1 MAWFR
6 KQSPTAHKMGW
17 TAKPKAA
24 SWPFKQRLIF
34 TLVIV
39 LLAFSGL
46 IARMIYLQFHHYEA
60 YLGLA
65 EGNRIS
71 VQIIP
76 PDRGKIYDRHGL
88 LLAENRP
95 VFSLSF
101 TRERIP
107 NLAESIIKLTELFP
121 DIDQERLEQFS
132 QRITRLPRHQTHIF
146 PISLSDEQAAR
157 FAAHNHQFP
166 GIQLTARQ
174 KRVYPF
180 GTSTAHLIGYVGR
193 ISEQDTVRID
203 RARYRGTDIIGK
215 SGLERFYED
224 ILHGQPGLRRVETN
238 ARGRV
243 IRTLEQIPPTP
254 GQDLHLSVDIRL
266 QQFIEQELAGRRAAV
281 VAIEPSTGQIL
292 AFVSTPSY
300 DANLFVDGISHREY
314 NALLNNPERP
324 LINRASRGQYPPGS
338 TTKPMTALGALE
350 LGFTT
355 TTERIFDPGYFEFQD
370 RRYHNWRREGHGWTD
385 LKRSIVESVDTF
397 YYKMSLDMGIDTLHD
412 ILAPFGFGART
423 GVDHP
428 GEQAG
433 ILPSQAWKRATHGQ
447 AWFRGETIISSIG
460 QGYNLVTPLQL
471 AQATS
476 ILANRGQVIPPHFNQ
491 ALAQNSHQ
499 LPIRNR
505 QHWEYVI
512 DGMIDS
518 VHTPRGTAWNSGRHI
533 KGYKIA
539 GKTGT
544 AQVFSLNDQEYRE
557 EELEQHLHNHALFV
571 AFAPAHNPNIAISII
586 VENGGGGGRTAAP
599 IAIRAIDYYQRELQ

>member
-1 MAWFR
+1 
-6 KQSPTAHKMGW
+6 MGW
-17 TAKPKAA
+17 TAKAPAMR
-24 SWPFKQRLIF
+24 WPFKHRLIF
-34 TLVIV
+34 ALAIVI
-39 LLAFSGL
+39 LAFSGL
-46 IARMIYLQFHHYEA
+46 IARMIYLQYHHYET

-71 VQIIP
+71 VQIIGP
-76 PDRGKIYDRHGL
+76 ERGKIFDRNGQ
-88 LLAENRP
+88 LLADNQP
-95 VFSLSF
+95 VFSLTF

-107 NLAESIIKLTELFP
+107 NLNDSITSLAQLFP
-121 DIDQERLEQFS
+121 DIEQERLELFS
-132 QRITRLPRHQTHIF
+132 HRIQRLPRHQTHVF
-146 PISLSDEQAAR
+146 PISLTDEQAAL
-157 FAAHNHQFP
+157 FAAHNHKFP

-174 KRVYPF
+174 KRIYPF
-180 GTSTAHLIGYVGR
+180 GSSTAHLVGYVGR
-193 ISEQDTVRID
+193 ISEQDLPRLD
-203 RARYRGTDIIGK
+203 RARYRATDTIGK

-224 ILHGQPGLRRVETN
+224 SLHGQPGLRRVETN

-243 IRTLEQIPPTP
+243 IRILEQIPATP
-254 GQDLHLSVDIRL
+254 GEDLHLTVDIRL
-266 QQFIEQELAGRRAAV
+266 QQFLEQELAGRRAAA

-300 DANLFVDGISHREY
+300 DANLFVDGISHRDY
-314 NALLNNPERP
+314 NALLNDPQRP

-355 TTERIFDPGYFEFQD
+355 MTERIFDPGYFEFQD

-412 ILAPFGFGART
+412 ILAPFGFGTRT

-428 GEQAG
+428 GEQTG

-471 AQATS
+471 TQATS
-476 ILANRGQVIPPHFNQ
+476 ILANRGRVISPHFNQ
-491 ALAQNSHQ
+491 ALEPESHQ

-512 DGMIDS
+512 DSMIDS
-518 VHTPRGTAWNSGRHI
+518 VHTPRGTAWSSSRHI
-533 KGYKIA
+533 EGYKIA

-557 EELEQHLHNHALFV
+557 EELDQRLHNHALFV
-571 AFAPAHNPNIAISII
+571 AFAPAHQPNIAISII

-599 IAIRAIDYYQRELQ
+599 IAIRAIDYYQRELR

>member
-1 MAWFR
+1 MALFN
-6 KQSPTAHKMGW
+6 KKSSEMGNSW
-17 TAKPKAA
+17 TPKKNN
-24 SWPFKQRLIF
+24 SWPFKQRLWIA
-34 TLVIV
+34 LAVI
-39 LLAFSGL
+39 LITFSGL
-46 IARMIYLQFHHYEA
+46 ITRMVYLQYHHYET

-71 VQIIP
+71 VQVIP
-76 PDRGKIYDRHGL
+76 PERGKIYDRQGRI
-88 LLAENRP
+88 LADNRP

-107 NLAESIIKLTELFP
+107 NLAESINDLQVLFP
-121 DIDQERLEQFS
+121 DLDPERLEQFA
-132 QRITRLPRHQTHIF
+132 QRILRLPRHQTHVF
-146 PISLSDEQAAR
+146 PVSLNEQQAAV
-157 FAAHNHQFP
+157 FAAHNHKFP

-180 GTSTAHLIGYVGR
+180 GETTSHLVGYVGR
-193 ISEQDTVRID
+193 ISEQDMARID

-215 SGLERFYED
+215 SGLERFYESS
-224 ILHGQPGLRRVETN
+224 LHGQPGLRRVETN

-243 IRTLEQIPPTP
+243 IRILEQIPATP
-254 GQDLHLSVDIRL
+254 GEDLHLTVDIRL
-266 QQFIEQELAGRRAAV
+266 QQFLEQELAGRRAAA

-300 DANLFVDGISHREY
+300 DANLFVDGISHSEY
-314 NALLNNPERP
+314 NTLLNDPERP

-338 TTKPMTALGALE
+338 TTKPITALGALE

-355 TTERIFDPGYFEFQD
+355 MTERIFDPGYFEFQD

-397 YYKMSLDMGIDTLHD
+397 YYKMSLDMGIDTIHD
-412 ILAPFGFGART
+412 ILAPFGFGALT

-428 GEQAG
+428 GEQMG

-447 AWFRGETIISSIG
+447 PWFRGETIISSIG

-476 ILANRGQVIPPHFNQ
+476 ILANRGKVITPHFKRD
-491 ALAQNSHQ
+491 LEPTMHQ

-505 QHWEYVI
+505 QNWEYVI
-512 DGMIDS
+512 NGMIDS
-518 VHTPRGTAWNSGRHI
+518 VHTPRGTAWSSGRHI
-533 KGYKIA
+533 QGYKIA

-544 AQVFSLNDQEYRE
+544 AQVFSLNDQLYVE
-557 EELEQHLHNHALFV
+557 EELDKRLHNHALFV
-571 AFAPAHNPNIAISII
+571 AFAPAHQPNIAISII

-599 IAIRAIDYYQRELQ
+599 IAIRAIDYYQRELR

>member
-1 MAWFR
+1 
-6 KQSPTAHKMGW
+6 MGW
-17 TAKPKAA
+17 TAKPPVMT
-24 SWPFKQRLIF
+24 WPFKHRLIF
-34 TLVIV
+34 ALAIII
-39 LLAFSGL
+39 LAFSGL
-46 IARMIYLQFHHYEA
+46 IARMIYLQYHHYET
-60 YLGLA
+60 YLDLA

-71 VQIIP
+71 VQIIGP
-76 PDRGKIYDRHGL
+76 ERGKIFDRNGQ
-88 LLAENRP
+88 LLADNQP

-107 NLAESIIKLTELFP
+107 NLHDSITHLAQLFP
-121 DIDQERLEQFS
+121 DIEQERLEQFA
-132 QRITRLPRHQTHIF
+132 QRIQRLPRHQTHVF
-146 PISLSDEQAAR
+146 PISLTDEQAAL

-180 GTSTAHLIGYVGR
+180 GSSTAHLVGYVGR
-193 ISEQDTVRID
+193 ISEQDLPRLD
-203 RARYRGTDIIGK
+203 RARYRATDTMGK

-224 ILHGQPGLRRVETN
+224 SLHGQPGLRRVETN

-243 IRTLEQIPPTP
+243 IRILEQIPATP
-254 GQDLHLSVDIRL
+254 GDDLHLTIDIRL

-300 DANLFVDGISHREY
+300 DANLFVDGISHRDY
-314 NALLNNPERP
+314 NALLNDPERP

-355 TTERIFDPGYFEFQD
+355 MSERIFDPGYFEFQD

-397 YYKMSLDMGIDTLHD
+397 YYKMSLDMGIDTLNE
-412 ILAPFGFGART
+412 ILAPFGFGAQT

-428 GEQAG
+428 GEQTG

-476 ILANRGQVIPPHFNQ
+476 ILANRGRVIPPHFNQ
-491 ALAQNSHQ
+491 ALEPDSHQ

-518 VHTPRGTAWNSGRHI
+518 VHTPRGTAWSSGRHI
-533 KGYKIA
+533 EGYKIA

-544 AQVFSLNDQEYRE
+544 AQVFSLNDQKYRE
-557 EELEQHLHNHALFV
+557 EELDQRLHNHALFV
-571 AFAPAHNPNIAISII
+571 AFAPAHQPTIAISII

-599 IAIRAIDYYQRELQ
+599 IAIRAIDYYQRELR